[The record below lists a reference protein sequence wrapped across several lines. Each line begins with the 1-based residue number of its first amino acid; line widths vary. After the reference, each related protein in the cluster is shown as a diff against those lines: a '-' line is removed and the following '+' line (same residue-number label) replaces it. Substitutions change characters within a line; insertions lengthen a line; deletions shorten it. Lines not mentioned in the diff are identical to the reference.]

1 MHIGLDYRP
10 AAGYATTG
18 IGRQNFALE
27 HALRAHPDVRLQLFG
42 VAPFDHP
49 IRRLIHCP
57 RSSTPLN
64 AVHRLPD
71 RLGFEACFLP
81 TALQDAEIEI
91 YMANLN
97 MGLPIGRKPAGMRYV
112 LQLHD
117 VFQLTQ
123 KNSHGSRLKAA
134 FYRLTDYLS
143 IAWSLRVADRVWV
156 ASEYTASEVRRLFP
170 SANAKLRV
178 LPLLVE
184 GFVGDPADI
193 SDLQLPEG
201 YWLCVGTREPRKN
214 IPWFVDAW
222 QSARMQFPSTPDLVL
237 VGGDACLTESQRQL
251 PGLHALTDLSDAQ
264 LHAVYRHAGR
274 LWHPSRGEGFG
285 LPVIEALSVG
295 TPVAVASGSS
305 LDEISPPH
313 SPRFSPTDSAALIRL
328 MGQLASAA
336 PEDPQPLQDW
346 AANYALDA
354 FKQRFNVLL
363 EELR

>member
-10 AAGYATTG
+10 AAGYPTSG

-27 HALRAHPDVRLQLFG
+27 QALRAHPEVQLQLFG
-42 VAPFDHP
+42 VAPFNHP

-57 RSSTPLN
+57 RSTTPLN

-71 RLGFEACFLP
+71 RLRFEWQFLP
-81 TALQDAEIEI
+81 GALRDADIDI
-91 YMANLN
+91 YLCNLN

-123 KNSHGSRLKAA
+123 QNSHGSRLKAA
-134 FYRLTDYLS
+134 VYRATDYLS
-143 IAWSLRVADRVWV
+143 IAWSLRMADRVWV

-170 SANAKLRV
+170 SARDKLRV

-184 GFVGDPADI
+184 GFVGEPADI
-193 SDLQLPEG
+193 TELHLPER

-222 QSARMQFPSTPDLVL
+222 QSARMQFPGVPDLIL
-237 VGGDACLTESQRQL
+237 VGGSACLSEGQRQL
-251 PGLHALTDLSDAQ
+251 PGLHALTDISDAQ
-264 LHAVYRHAGR
+264 LHGVYRHADR
-274 LWHPSRGEGFG
+274 LWHPSYGEGFG
-285 LPVIEALSVG
+285 LPVVEALGVG
-295 TPVAVASGSS
+295 TPVAVANGSS
-305 LDEISPPH
+305 LDEITPPD
-313 SPRFSPTDSAALIRL
+313 SPRFSPTDSGALIRL
-328 MGQLASAA
+328 MGQLSTA
-336 PEDPQPLQDW
+336 PAEDPQPLQAW
-346 AANYALDA
+346 AANYAHGA
-354 FKQRFNVLL
+354 YQERFNALL